1 MFNISNSRAKKICN
15 NIFSHTQKLS
25 FLPYFFEIKL
35 LLQIQKFQLVFIKKS
50 IQWTVIK
57 RHFLKQLTHIQFEAH
72 FFQWFIVNL
81 HSSPLQTKDSVQR
94 NVKKME
100 QEVQKSELFWLDHFF
115 SLSFLIV
122 WPSIVWLMSERRL
135 GLIDLTCIIRAIF
148 VDFVFVGFF
157 VVVVKSVLAH
167 FQLKAASTVVI
178 HDQSKCHSNDSEQS
192 SDVRQHVVDF
202 SETSGNL
209 QPFVWFTNVKFAI
222 RLWRGS

>member
-50 IQWTVIK
+50 IQRTVIK

-72 FFQWFIVNL
+72 FLQRLIVNL

-94 NVKKME
+94 NVKEMK

-115 SLSFLIV
+115 RLSFLIV
-122 WPSIVWLMSERRL
+122 RPSIVGLVGGSERRL
-135 GLIDLTCIIRAIF
+135 GLINLACIIRAIF
-148 VDFVFVGFF
+148 IDFVFVGFF
-157 VVVVKSVLAH
+157 VLVVKSVLAH

-178 HDQSKCHSNDSEQS
+178 HDQSKGHSNDSEQS
-192 SDVRQHVVDF
+192 SDVR
-202 SETSGNL
+202 
-209 QPFVWFTNVKFAI
+209 
-222 RLWRGS
+222 